1 MATIHYFRGDSVRFD
16 YTVTKEL
23 REYVPHAHQVWE
35 LIFLKTGNI
44 SYMVNGKVYHP
55 DENSLIISRPREY
68 HSICVRD
75 DKPYARYNI
84 QISPDMLSR
93 DIGEQLS
100 DGIDVINF
108 DGNEMVCDLFPKL
121 SYYRECF
128 EGDTMKRLTL
138 HISEEILCN
147 AVLFSKSLASEN
159 MYTVNPIIQ
168 QAIQYIIDNI
178 TQPLKVDDV
187 AKYLYVTKAH
197 LHNLFLRH
205 LKTTP
210 RKFIVTKKLLLAQ
223 RDLRSGMKATKV
235 YAGYGFSDY
244 SCFYRH
250 YTKYFGHTPSEEADI
265 EIVFDTEP

>member
-1 MATIHYFRGDSVRFD
+1 MATIHYFRGDGVRFD
-16 YTVTKEL
+16 YTVTEEP
-23 REYVPHAHQVWE
+23 REFVPHAHQVWE
-35 LIFLKTGNI
+35 LIFLKTGDI
-44 SYMVNGKVYHP
+44 SYMVNGKVYRP
-55 DENSLIISRPREY
+55 GKKSLIISRPREY
-68 HSICVRD
+68 HSICVQGG
-75 DKPYARYNI
+75 KPYARYNI
-84 QISPDMLSR
+84 QMSPDMLSHN
-93 DIGEQLS
+93 IAEQLP

-121 SYYRECF
+121 SYYSECF
-128 EGDTMKRLTL
+128 NGDIMKKLCL
-138 HISEEILCN
+138 NVSEEILCN
-147 AVLFSKSLASEN
+147 AALFSKSVALEN
-159 MYTVNPIIQ
+159 MYTANPIIQ

-235 YAGYGFSDY
+235 YSSYGFSDY

-250 YTKYFGHTPSEEADI
+250 YTNYFGHTPSEEADI
-265 EIVFDTEP
+265 EIVFDTEI

>member
-235 YAGYGFSDY
+235 YANYGFSDY
-244 SCFYRH
+244 SCFFRH
-250 YTKYFGHTPSEEADI
+250 YTKYFGHTPSAEADI
-265 EIVFDTEP
+265 ENIFDLEI